1 MKYITKD
8 GTMIKDIISKLVLV
22 ELEDGSQAIYAK
34 DEVLE
39 VTQACDTSP
48 NITFEELAEHMSIM
62 NLSMNPD
69 RNYGRETGEF
79 IASTK
84 ISETFGE
91 WRLPTVY
98 ELSHARE
105 RKIKGFGGFEFWAS
119 DEADNYRKAGVFG
132 FEFDDKDG
140 FWIKTKNFHGRLVRE
155 NKTHLD
161 NIEWGNNVV
170 TGDWFSI
177 NEFAR
182 DENNKGKS

>member
-8 GTMIKDIISKLVLV
+8 GTMIKGIVAKLILV

-39 VTQACDTSP
+39 VTQACDNEP
-48 NITFEELAEHMSIM
+48 NISFEELAKHMSIM
-62 NLSMNPD
+62 DLSMNPN
-69 RNYGRETGEF
+69 RNYGGET
-79 IASTK
+79 
-84 ISETFGE
+84 GE

-98 ELSHARE
+98 ELSLARE
-105 RKIKGFGGFEFWAS
+105 RKTKGFGGFEFWAS

-132 FEFDDKDG
+132 FEYDDKDG
-140 FWIKTKNFHGRLVRE
+140 YWVKNKNFHGRLVRD
-155 NKTHLD
+155 NDSHLH

-182 DENNKGKS
+182 DENNKENL